1 MFSNSY
7 KSAVLKAIDV
17 CEAVADGDFEARIV
31 NITETGDAARLQH
44 AINRLID
51 RSDAYLRESRA
62 SLEYVAANKYFRRI
76 SEKGMTGSFGE
87 ASRTVNAAM
96 DAMQQKVSVFSSVV
110 QNFEDQMRGVVD
122 SVASAATELEA
133 SAQTME
139 SATSAAAHQS
149 TTVAAAAEEAS
160 VNVGSVAA
168 ATEELTNS
176 VSEINQQVTHSSQI
190 TSDAV
195 ALVQE
200 TNKDISG
207 LSQASEKIG
216 EVVSLI
222 SDIANQTNLLALNAT
237 IEAARAG
244 EAGKGFAVVA
254 SEVKTLASQTA
265 KATEEISSQIGA
277 IQTASNTA
285 VSSIKNIGDTVANVN
300 EIAATIAAAV
310 EEQSAA
316 TSEIARNIDQAAT
329 GTTEVSANINDISHA
344 VQESGIAGAQ
354 VLDASKELSEK
365 GEMLRTGV
373 SNFLEEVR
381 KAI

>member
-1 MFSNSY
+1 MFSSSNRQ
-7 KSAVLKAIDV
+7 AILKAIDV
-17 CEAVADGDFEARIV
+17 CDAVAAGNFEARIV
-31 NITETGDAARLQH
+31 NIAEAGDAARLMH

-51 RSDAYLRESRA
+51 RTDAYVRESKA

-96 DAMQQKVSVFSSVV
+96 DAMQQKVSVFSNVV
-110 QNFEDQMRGVVD
+110 QDFEDQMSGVVE

-139 SATSAAAHQS
+139 GATSAAAHQS

-195 ALVQE
+195 ALVQK
-200 TNKDISG
+200 TNEDITG
-207 LSQASEKIG
+207 LSEASEKIG

-265 KATEEISSQIGA
+265 KATEDISSQIGD

-285 VSSIKNIGDTVANVN
+285 VSSIGRIGDTVANVN

-329 GTTEVSANINDISHA
+329 GTTEVSSNINDISQA
-344 VQESGIAGAQ
+344 VQESGVAGAQ

-365 GEMLRTGV
+365 GEMLRAGV
-373 SNFLEEVR
+373 SSFLHEVR
-381 KAI
+381 KVI